1 MLDKNEMKE
10 LKEILSKKFNFNIE
24 NFVEKNMEIVKGM
37 IIQYLHEN
45 RELIENKTFSTLS
58 FDLLRTCIDCGKPTD
73 VIAFYLSTD
82 KGELNV
88 DCAGRCRECF
98 REASPEYNNISKYYK
113 NLDYVTLQSIYTEE
127 EIEKLE
133 EEL

>member
-10 LKEILSKKFNFNIE
+10 LKEILSKKFNFDAN
-24 NFVEKNMEIVKGM
+24 NFIEKNRELVTFM
-37 IIQYLHEN
+37 ITQYLHDN
-45 RELIENKTFSTLS
+45 RELIENKTFSTMG

-82 KGELNV
+82 KGDLNV

-98 REASPEYNNISKYYK
+98 REANPEYSNISKYYK
-113 NLDYVTLQSIYTEE
+113 NLDCVTLQSIYTEE